1 MTAHIPSVSQPLGS
15 AEFYDRLVSVFDVM
29 TDWKARLAFEMPFLQ
44 QTLERCGARR
54 VLDAACG
61 TGWHAIKLA
70 RAGYA
75 AEGCDASPAMIRQAR
90 ANAMAVRVDVS
101 FQVADLTELG
111 AHLAPPFDAILC
123 LGNSLPH
130 LLSPEALTNA
140 LEQMHK
146 LLKTGGVLVLH
157 NLNYDLRLKTRPRF
171 FQPAGNADTVVWRF
185 ADYGPDLITFHT
197 AIFEQDQV
205 GGWSVHV
212 NSTPQRPL
220 LAREL
225 DEALG
230 RAGFDVQM
238 AQRFGGLDGSPFE
251 IDKSGDLVIVAEV

>member
-1 MTAHIPSVSQPLGS
+1 MTEHKPASQPLNS
-15 AEFYDRLVSVFDVM
+15 TEFYDRLASVFDVM
-29 TDWKARLAFEMPFLQ
+29 TDWKARLAFEMPFLRQ
-44 QTLERCGARR
+44 VLERCGGRR

-61 TGWHAIKLA
+61 TGWHAIHLA
-70 RAGYA
+70 EAGYA

-90 ANAMAVRVDVS
+90 ANAATARVDVP
-101 FQVADLTELG
+101 FQVADLAELG
-111 AHLAPPFDAILC
+111 TRLTPPFDAILC

-130 LLSPEALTNA
+130 LLSLEALTDA
-140 LEQMHK
+140 LGQMHA
-146 LLKTGGVLVLH
+146 LLRSGGILVLH

-171 FQPAGNADTVVWRF
+171 FQPTGSADTLVWRF

-197 AIFEQDQV
+197 AIFERDKA
-205 GGWSVHV
+205 GSWSVNV

-230 RAGFDVQM
+230 RGGFGEQTVQH
-238 AQRFGGLDGSPFE
+238 FGGLDGSPFE
-251 IDKSGDLVIVAEV
+251 IDKSGDLVIIGHR